1 MTVVDLW
8 VNALS
13 GKAAEAFMGQAGNE
27 GIPDLLG
34 GDLSAASTLKQLLA
48 TMDECGVD
56 VGVVALGLSSEET
69 APLLE
74 QMSEFPDRLRAAL
87 VVDRPDRPVKQ
98 SALLRA
104 LSGHASVALVRVTP
118 LVHQYPLNDKLY
130 YPIYTLC
137 AELELPVSINVG
149 VPGPRVR
156 STCQRPELL
165 EDVLIDFKGLTVI
178 GAHMGHPYEA
188 LLMQYML
195 KWPDLYLSNFGVS
208 CQVHGSR
215 VGRVHGLQAGAGPG
229 ALCVRPS
236 LPVDGTGGRRR
247 TGPAPV
253 RRGVRGLPRRHGRP
267 ALEAG
272 LSGGV
277 HAQPR
282 KGRRVVER
290 LVARRR
296 RRRPQRGGRARVAS
310 GTARC
315 GPRVASSP
323 ACRRA
328 SVNCSP
334 ATESAAVASGIA
346 SIWTTTPEDVA
357 GEVVDLEEAYDGRF
371 LFGIGASHH
380 VIVSDYARPYSR
392 MVEYLDGLDALERTV
407 PREQRILAALGPR
420 MLELARN
427 RAAGAHPYFV
437 PVEHTAFAREK
448 LGPGPLLAPEVAVV
462 LSTDRAEALELA
474 RQYAAIYLPLP
485 NYANNLRRFGYT
497 DDDFEGGGS
506 DRLIE
511 AVIPWGD
518 AETIA
523 RRVRGHLDAGA
534 DHVCIQVVADFH
546 RFPLAQYREL
556 APALFTS

>member
-13 GKAAEAFMGQAGNE
+13 GKAAQAFMGQAGNE

-195 KWPDLYLSNFGVS
+195 KWPDLYLSNSAYLAKYMDPELVAFMDSKRGL
-208 CQVHGSR
+208 
-215 VGRVHGLQAGAGPG
+215 GRVLYASDHPFLSMERAVA
-229 ALCVRPS
+229 AARD
-236 LPVDGTGGRRR
+236 LPLSD
-247 TGPAPV
+247 A
-253 RRGVRGLPRRHGRP
+253 
-267 ALEAG
+267 ASEAYLG
-272 LSGGV
+272 
-277 HAQPR
+277 
-282 KGRRVVER
+282 
-290 LVARRR
+290 
-296 RRRPQRGGRARVAS
+296 
-310 GTARC
+310 GTA
-315 GPRVASSP
+315 
-323 ACRRA
+323 
-328 SVNCSP
+328 
-334 ATESAAVASGIA
+334 
-346 SIWTTTPEDVA
+346 
-357 GEVVDLEEAYDGRF
+357 
-371 LFGIGASHH
+371 
-380 VIVSDYARPYSR
+380 ARLLR
-392 MVEYLDGLDALERTV
+392 
-407 PREQRILAALGPR
+407 LG
-420 MLELARN
+420 
-427 RAAGAHPYFV
+427 
-437 PVEHTAFAREK
+437 
-448 LGPGPLLAPEVAVV
+448 
-462 LSTDRAEALELA
+462 
-474 RQYAAIYLPLP
+474 
-485 NYANNLRRFGYT
+485 
-497 DDDFEGGGS
+497 
-506 DRLIE
+506 
-511 AVIPWGD
+511 
-518 AETIA
+518 
-523 RRVRGHLDAGA
+523 
-534 DHVCIQVVADFH
+534 
-546 RFPLAQYREL
+546 
-556 APALFTS
+556 